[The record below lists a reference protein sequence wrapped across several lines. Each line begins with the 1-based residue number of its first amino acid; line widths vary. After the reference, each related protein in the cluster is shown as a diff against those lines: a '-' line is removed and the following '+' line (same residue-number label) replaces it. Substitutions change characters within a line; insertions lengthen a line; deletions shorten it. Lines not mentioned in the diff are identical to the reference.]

1 MSLLLA
7 CVGSEERSPP
17 VPWWSSHLPEGVCQQ
32 WDYPN
37 AWPPL
42 QHMLIDGRHG
52 PQQSSTHPPPPPLPS
67 FWKPEALNVACP
79 GLSKVPSEEAKQLAF
94 ELAQRWIR
102 SNWLA
107 YTKHAAMFEKVR
119 PSGAFGSS
127 CCAALTLT
135 GHLGYSTTCAEK
147 ASQVLEGSTTCR

>member
-1 MSLLLA
+1 MLAQRSSALRYPGGVPTSLKES
-7 CVGSEERSPP
+7 G
-17 VPWWSSHLPEGVCQQ
+17 QQ

-42 QHMLIDGRHG
+42 QHMLIDGRHR
-52 PQQSSTHPPPPPLPS
+52 PQHISCKLEGHKWYLCVHPSVL
-67 FWKPEALNVACP
+67 FP

-107 YTKHAAMFEKVR
+107 YTKHKAMFEKVSLVVR
-119 PSGAFGSS
+119 GAFGVYDDGDESRW
-127 CCAALTLT
+127 LL
-135 GHLGYSTTCAEK
+135 L
-147 ASQVLEGSTTCR
+147 